1 VRQKLELSKLLKS
14 FGYIDLHKPHPGN
27 IIKLGA
33 LREIYERL
41 ILTSAIN
48 DNEETA
54 GVSINAF
61 IKETL
66 EERVHAQ

>member
-48 DNEETA
+48 DNEET
-54 GVSINAF
+54 
-61 IKETL
+61 ED
-66 EERVHAQ
+66 